1 MPTKIPEDFAVS
13 DRVRNWSEKKY
24 GYPDLPAQFLS
35 EFRSHFIAKGTQYDL
50 WDRAL
55 MNWIDKASPA
65 GRYYDADAW
74 EAALNKCKAI
84 MKKQPPVL
92 DIPVK
97 RFSIGSMNRPLGK
110 PPDDLHILRQKLAE
124 EVIIAER
131 EKRKVTD
138 TMPDDEEA
146 AQRQAFIVNRT

>member
-84 MKKQPPVL
+84 MKKQPPAL

-97 RFSIGSMNRPLGK
+97 RFYPK
-110 PPDDLHILRQKLAE
+110 PVPDTFNTLRQKLAE

-131 EKRKVTD
+131 EKRKFVD
-138 TMPDDEEA
+138 TMPPEEEA
-146 AQRQAFIVNRT
+146 AQRQSFINQ